1 MVGRVADHI
10 AGVLM
15 GLILASLVTAAMS
28 WLWPE
33 MWLAALFVFVLF
45 WVFTSISM
53 TLAERHNLVRT
64 SISGWKY
71 VSSAEVRKRLT
82 SRQSIWGDMATLLL
96 GAIVALLVAGIT
108 GKLWS
113 ATRWPA
119 FFIIFLLWTAIGVI
133 TMTAGRRSD

>member
-1 MVGRVADHI
+1 MVERVADHI

-15 GLILASLVTAAMS
+15 GLILAGLVTAAMS

-33 MWLAALFVFVLF
+33 MRLAALFVFVLF
-45 WVFTSISM
+45 WGFTTIST

-64 SISGWKY
+64 SFSGWRY
-71 VSSAEVRKRLT
+71 VSSKELRKRLPP
-82 SRQSIWGDMATLLL
+82 SESIWGDMATLSL
-96 GAIVALLVAGIT
+96 GAVVGLLVAGIT

-113 ATRWPA
+113 ASRWPA

-133 TMTAGRRSD
+133 AMTAGRRGD

>member
-108 GKLWS
+108 G
-113 ATRWPA
+113 
-119 FFIIFLLWTAIGVI
+119 
-133 TMTAGRRSD
+133 